1 MSQKTV
7 DFSYLDALISYHAYK
22 ILRIMEGKEACFES
36 TNEEL
41 VQLFTDE
48 LIDNEDYRLVF
59 VGHFLSELFEGDYS
73 NVEEALSEKEI
84 FSIFKDVFDFECAE
98 DLNGLCEL
106 LESEFEKRKEQ

>member
-1 MSQKTV
+1 MSQKKST
-7 DFSYLDALISYHAYK
+7 FSYLNALISYHAYK

-48 LIDNEDYRLVF
+48 LIDNEDYRSLF
-59 VGHFLSELFEGDYS
+59 VDHFLSELFEGDYS
-73 NVEEALSEKEI
+73 NIEDALSKNEI
-84 FSIFKDVFDFECAE
+84 FNIFKDVFDFECVE

-106 LESEFEKRKEQ
+106 LESKFKEQKEK